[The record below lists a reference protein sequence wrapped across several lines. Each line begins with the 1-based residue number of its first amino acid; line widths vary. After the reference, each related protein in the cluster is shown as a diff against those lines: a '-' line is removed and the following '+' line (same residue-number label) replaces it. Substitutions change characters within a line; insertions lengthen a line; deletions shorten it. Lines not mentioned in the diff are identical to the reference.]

1 MSTGSP
7 PEEDRA
13 ADEHAD
19 TRADTRAGER
29 DAPAPADGGLSAF
42 LYAAEGEDADVALD
56 SIDLERLDEN
66 DLLWI
71 DVDSSNDT
79 ATQRLADL
87 VPLKA
92 DVLGTLPRDPFVR
105 DLGEAFVIGVRPLG
119 SDQDEARD
127 SALLVCAVGRNWV
140 VSIHEGDVGSLEAF
154 ADHLR
159 GDSTLG
165 RLDAPSF
172 LAQILEWVMTAYF
185 EHLDELQETIDDVE
199 VSILRE
205 RPRDEMVARLVE
217 LRRDIGLLRRRL
229 SPHRGVFIALAHPS
243 FDVISGSSAA
253 AEFGVLVD
261 RLETALQTIDTTR
274 EMVVGSFDVFM
285 TRTAQRTNDIMRV
298 LTLVSVLLL
307 PASLIAGIFGMN
319 MLPKY
324 LVADWVFYAVLG
336 GMAMVAGGL
345 LLAVLAFWRR

>member
-1 MSTGSP
+1 VSTASP
-7 PEEDRA
+7 PQEDQDA
-13 ADEHAD
+13 PGV
-19 TRADTRAGER
+19 AGGSER
-29 DAPAPADGGLSAF
+29 DAPAPASDGLSAF
-42 LYAAEGEDADVALD
+42 LYAADGEDVDVALED
-56 SIDLERLDEN
+56 IDFESLDEN

-79 ATQRLADL
+79 ATERLADL
-87 VPLKA
+87 APLKA
-92 DVLGTLPRDPFVR
+92 DLLGALPKDPFVR

-119 SDQDEARD
+119 SDQDRARD
-127 SALLVCAVGRNWV
+127 SALLVCAVGRNWF
-140 VSIHEGDVGSLEAF
+140 VSIHEGDVGSLNAF

-185 EHLDELQETIDDVE
+185 ERLDELQETIDDVE
-199 VSILRE
+199 VRILRE
-205 RPRDEMVARLVE
+205 RPRDAVVAQLVE
-217 LRRDIGLLRRRL
+217 LRRAIGQLRRRL

-253 AEFGVLVD
+253 GEFSVLVE
-261 RLETALQTIDTTR
+261 RLETALQAVDTTR

-285 TRTAQRTNDIMRV
+285 TRAAQRTNDIMRV

-336 GMAMVAGGL
+336 GMALVAAGL
-345 LLAVLAFWRR
+345 LFTVLAFWRR